1 MGVSHPA
8 KPIVCP
14 QLEGLKGHKYKLYPR
29 NFKLAVFPWEE
40 LVVQ

>member
-14 QLEGLKGHKYKLYPR
+14 EFEKGLKGHKHKLYPR
-29 NFKLAVFPWEE
+29 NFKLAVFPWKE
-40 LVVQ
+40 LVV